1 MNHTTAA
8 LLARRAAAPKNFA
21 VVTTYS
27 DGTERRH
34 LTETLG
40 QAETNKT
47 VTSGKIGR
55 DVISNG
61 DELGHKAGDIVRVV
75 SVEIVKL

>member
-1 MNHTTAA
+1 MTAMEII
-8 LLARRAAAPKNFA
+8 ARRAAAPKNFA
-21 VVTTYS
+21 VVTTYA
-27 DGTERRH
+27 DGTSRSH

-55 DVISNG
+55 DVVSNG

-75 SVEIVKL
+75 SVEIVEL